1 MTGANSQLFKG
12 IAKFIS
18 QLETNSIPKDRRDI
32 LDKLIDYIQS
42 KRAKGLR
49 INLNFICTH
58 NSRRSHLAQVWAQ
71 TMACHFKIDNIN
83 CYSGGTEST
92 AVYSSVI
99 ETLKNTGFEIKKL
112 SEGKNPIYC
121 IKFSDNEYP
130 VIAYS
135 KKFEDDFNPKSHF
148 AAVMTC
154 SQADDGCPFVAGS
167 EFRIPITYQ
176 DPKEFDNSPE
186 EYEKYLERSFQIAN
200 EMFYLF
206 SKI

>member
-1 MTGANSQLFKG
+1 MKVANSNLYRG
-12 IAKFIS
+12 IEKFIS
-18 QLETNSIPKDRRDI
+18 ELDTNSIPKERKNL
-32 LDKLIDYIQS
+32 LDKLIAYIQS

-71 TMACHFKIDNIN
+71 TMAFHFNIDKIS

-92 AVYSSVI
+92 SVYPRVI
-99 ETLKNTGFEIKKL
+99 ETLKNTGYEIKKL
-112 SEGKNPIYC
+112 SDGQNPVYS
-121 IKFSDNEYP
+121 IKFSENEHP

-135 KKFEDDFNPKSHF
+135 KKFEDVFNPKSHF

-167 EFRIPITYQ
+167 EFRIPITYH

-186 EYEKYLERSFQIAN
+186 EYEKYLERSLQIAN
-200 EMFYLF
+200 EMYFLF